1 MKFKLLIV
9 EDEAPMRTLLSRIL
23 SKEGYQVTG
32 VEGYEAGFQL
42 MKTQTFDLV
51 FCDIMLGDKSGL
63 KLLEDLRKKGD
74 MTYVVMIT
82 GQPTLKTA
90 QKAIRHGAFDFL
102 TKPILRDALLR
113 AAESA
118 IKHKTLRDEKERLQA
133 NLEAIFRSV
142 DDTIITVDSNF
153 NLLEINES
161 AHTLCKIHPGLIGQP
176 FAPNK
181 KVCRGHCVETINQAF
196 HSRKKTESRRIHCH
210 KQDNPKQVVKIKASP
225 LTTNTGAF
233 SGAVMVVSDETKMVS
248 MEKALAGRR
257 KFHRLVGQSQPM
269 QHLFRLIED
278 LANVETTT
286 LIIGQSGTGKE
297 LVAEAIHNQ
306 GTRKNGP
313 MVRVNCAALTETLL
327 ESELFGHVRGAFTG
341 AIQERVGRFQLADK
355 GTLFLD
361 EIGDISPALQVRLLR
376 VLQEKN
382 FEPVG
387 GTTTLKVDVRV
398 IAATNKDLSQLV
410 KEGLFR
416 EDLLYRLKV
425 VEIRIPPLRERKED
439 IPLLTEHFIQKFQ
452 SHFQK
457 DIEKLSDSAI
467 QALMNHAW
475 PGNVR
480 ELEHAIEHAFV
491 VCRHDTID
499 LEHLPINLHQT
510 VQHQTVQHQTIEPSF
525 ATTSQNGEPKTEAER
540 LYQALETTNWRRE
553 EAADLM
559 GMSRSTFFRRI
570 KKHGIKKREFS
581 HKLKD

>member
-1 MKFKLLIV
+1 M
-9 EDEAPMRTLLSRIL
+9 
-23 SKEGYQVTG
+23 GW
-32 VEGYEAGFQL
+32 
-42 MKTQTFDLV
+42 
-51 FCDIMLGDKSGL
+51 
-63 KLLEDLRKKGD
+63 
-74 MTYVVMIT
+74 
-82 GQPTLKTA
+82 
-90 QKAIRHGAFDFL
+90 H
-102 TKPILRDALLR
+102 
-113 AAESA
+113 
-118 IKHKTLRDEKERLQA
+118 
-133 NLEAIFRSV
+133 
-142 DDTIITVDSNF
+142 
-153 NLLEINES
+153 
-161 AHTLCKIHPGLIGQP
+161 
-176 FAPNK
+176 
-181 KVCRGHCVETINQAF
+181 
-196 HSRKKTESRRIHCH
+196 
-210 KQDNPKQVVKIKASP
+210 
-225 LTTNTGAF
+225 
-233 SGAVMVVSDETKMVS
+233 
-248 MEKALAGRR
+248 
-257 KFHRLVGQSQPM
+257 FHRNT
-269 QHLFRLIED
+269 H
-278 LANVETTT
+278 VETTT